1 MVISSEFH
9 MRGYED
15 DDHQHDAH
23 LFIKIMFPDS
33 EASSS
38 GIIHRIF
45 KDINHVMMD

>member
-23 LFIKIMFPDS
+23 LFIKIMFSDRHHLVELYTGYS
-33 EASSS
+33 
-38 GIIHRIF
+38 RI
-45 KDINHVMMD
+45 